1 MTTEHYLHE
10 IKIFENGTI
19 DTFEFGH
26 VVIKTEIVSS
36 SLNYYGHAHGGYL
49 FAMCDQI
56 SGLVSISTGFDAVTL
71 QSSINY
77 LKSGNLGDKLTIEGS
92 CIHNGRTTKVIDVT
106 INNQDRELVAKASF
120 TMYVTGQH
128 KEETIQ

>member
-1 MTTEHYLHE
+1 MKENYIHE
-10 IKIFENGTI
+10 IKAFENHQL
-19 DTFEFGH
+19 DSFDYGH
-26 VVIKTEIVSS
+26 VVVTSDIVQS
-36 SLNYYGHAHGGYL
+36 SLNYYGQAHGGYL
-49 FAMCDQI
+49 FTLCDQI
-56 SGLVSISTGFDAVTL
+56 SGLTAISTGSDAVTL

-77 LKSGNLGDKLTIEGS
+77 IKPGNLGDKLTIEGS
-92 CIHNGRTTKVIDVT
+92 CTHDGRTTKVIDVT